1 MIVFE
6 ASEVEVII
14 IDPATISIQEKGL
27 DLMDTSIPNDIMM
40 AGWRRRQHACVW
52 RRLQKRGI
60 TRSQVIVVHAS
71 FVKNGGKGGLLF
83 LAKMKGDRPLNTSHR
98 KKNTIARHSQRFM
111 PSARTKDIGPS
122 QQQASFLWMTEEHLW

>member
-83 LAKMKGDRPLNTSHR
+83 LAKMKGDRPLNQF
-98 KKNTIARHSQRFM
+98 SQNVR
-111 PSARTKDIGPS
+111 PSYVS
-122 QQQASFLWMTEEHLW
+122 S